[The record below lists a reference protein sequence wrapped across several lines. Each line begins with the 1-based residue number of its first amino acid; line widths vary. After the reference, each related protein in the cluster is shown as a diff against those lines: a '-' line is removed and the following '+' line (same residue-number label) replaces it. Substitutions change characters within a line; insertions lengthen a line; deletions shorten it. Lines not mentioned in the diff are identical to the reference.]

1 MSKHWAKPFFTM
13 WSGQIVSLVGSGL
26 VQFAIVWW
34 MTQTTHSAVV
44 LTTATLVAL
53 LPEVILGPFSGALV
67 DRFNR
72 KRVMILADGAIALAT
87 LGLAVLFWGG
97 WVQLW
102 HVYILLFL
110 RSLGGTFHWPAMQ
123 ASTSLM
129 VPDQHLSRIA
139 GINQAVRGAINIF
152 IPPLAALLM
161 EVLPIFGFLFVD
173 VGTAALAIMLVLMV
187 AIPQPAAVQT
197 DAPVTPASVWADVR
211 AGFRYMAGWKGLLLL
226 LGMAALINFLFAPAM
241 TLMPLL
247 VTNHFQGGAL
257 ELSYLEAVSG
267 IGVILG
273 GILLGVWGGFRN
285 RILTSL
291 TGLTLMGVGVI
302 IVGLAPASAFW
313 MALAGMA
320 FMGFMN
326 PITNGPIQ
334 AIMQARVAP
343 EMQGRV
349 FMLVGSV
356 CAGMMPLSMLVAGP
370 VSEWLGIQSWYL
382 AGGVGCLLIG
392 TLALLNKDI
401 MHLEDETGPAS
412 VAQPAPVAV
421 SVE

>member
-1 MSKHWAKPFFTM
+1 MNKDWAKPFFTV

-26 VQFAIVWW
+26 VQFALVWW
-34 MTQTTHSAVV
+34 MTQTTHSATV

-53 LPEVILGPFSGALV
+53 LPEVFLGPFSGALV

-72 KRVMILADGAIALAT
+72 KRVMIIADGAIALAT
-87 LGLAVLFWGG
+87 LALALLFWGG
-97 WVQLW
+97 WIQIW

-110 RSLGGTFHWPAMQ
+110 RAVGGTFHWPAMQ

-129 VPDQHLSRIA
+129 VPEKHLSRIA

-161 EVLPIFGFLFVD
+161 TVLPIFGFLFID
-173 VGTAALAIMLVLMV
+173 IGTAAIAIFLLVLV
-187 AIPQPAAVQT
+187 AIPQPVNVNTEEA
-197 DAPVTPASVWADVR
+197 VTPASVWADVR
-211 AGFRYMAGWKGLLLL
+211 AGFSYMASWKGLLMLL
-226 LGMAALINFLFAPAM
+226 LMAAVINFLFAPAM

-257 ELSYLEAVSG
+257 ELGYLEALSG
-267 IGVILG
+267 IGVIIG
-273 GILLGVWGGFRN
+273 GVLLGIWGGFRN
-285 RILTSL
+285 RIVTSL
-291 TGLTLMGVGVI
+291 TGLTLMGVGVAV
-302 IVGLAPASAFW
+302 VGLAPANAFW
-313 MALAGMA
+313 MALLGMG
-320 FMGFMN
+320 FMGMMN

-349 FMLVGSV
+349 FMLIGSV

-370 VSEWLGIQSWYL
+370 ISDWFGIQAWYL
-382 AGGVGCLLIG
+382 ASGIGCAIMG
-392 TLALLNKDI
+392 TAAFLNKAIINIDRDSPPQI
-401 MHLEDETGPAS
+401 AAVQSG
-412 VAQPAPVAV
+412 VPVIA
-421 SVE
+421 E